1 MPEIK
6 TLYATMTALPGQRQF
21 VADALCDLAESVR
34 AEPGN
39 LRFEVYS
46 LKDDPDTFHVEET
59 YYGEEGFKAHMGTE
73 HGKAFNKAI
82 IDKVANGASN
92 VVFLENVGVTLGK

>member
-1 MPEIK
+1 MTEIK

-21 VADALCDLAESVR
+21 VADALCDLAENVR
-34 AEPGN
+34 QEPGN

-46 LKDDPDTFHVEET
+46 LKDDPNTFHVEET

-73 HGKAFNKAI
+73 HGKLFNQSI
-82 IDKVANGASN
+82 IDKVAGGASN